1 MPGNVPVEMPCWQ
14 LDICNLSSEKL
25 LKPEIQFWK
34 LFAYRL
40 PKERSV
46 VREERATSNRAQRPS
61 NIESFHRGGGTCKED
76 QEGGTGKWE
85 SYLNVS

>member
-1 MPGNVPVEMPCWQ
+1 M
-14 LDICNLSSEKL
+14 SFEKL

-46 VREERATSNRAQRPS
+46 VREERATSNSPETLQ
-61 NIESFHRGGGTCKED
+61 
-76 QEGGTGKWE
+76 
-85 SYLNVS
+85 Y